1 MCMTQSTSKT
11 PIIVCCDS
19 LQEQA
24 RLSGLLSKDYD
35 NIMGCQLAQL
45 ETLMQREPSAS
56 VVVGWQQPT
65 AELRL
70 IVDFCR
76 RKSAPLLI
84 VLKQL
89 SSNDIN
95 RLSEKMDYVLMPH
108 DSEFALQPWIEH
120 ATLVR
125 AKFESMQSEI
135 ELLTNKIEERKLV
148 EKAKGLLMKMH
159 SVDEGQAYKALRNSA
174 MQSSQTLAQVAKNLI
189 TTLEVLD

>member
-1 MCMTQSTSKT
+1 MTQSTSKT

-24 RLSGLLSKDYD
+24 RLSSLLSKDYD
-35 NIMGCQLAQL
+35 DIIGCQLVQL

-125 AKFESMQSEI
+125 TKFESMQSEI
-135 ELLTNKIEERKLV
+135 ASLTHKIEERKLV

-159 SVDEGQAYKALRNSA
+159 SVDEEQAYKALRNSA

>member
-1 MCMTQSTSKT
+1 MTQSTSKT
-11 PIIVCCDS
+11 PIIVCCDN
-19 LQEQA
+19 LPEQA

-35 NIMGCQLAQL
+35 NIIGCQLVQL
-45 ETLMQREPSAS
+45 KPLMQRETTAR

-76 RKSAPLLI
+76 RKSVPLLI

-95 RLSEKMDYVLMPH
+95 RLSEKMDCVLLPH
-108 DSEFALQPWIEH
+108 DSEFALKPWIEH

-125 AKFESMQSEI
+125 ERFDRMESEI
-135 ELLTNKIEERKLV
+135 ASLTSKIEERKLV

-159 SVDEGQAYKALRNSA
+159 NVDEEQAYKALRNSA

-189 TTLEVLD
+189 NTLEVLD

>member
-1 MCMTQSTSKT
+1 MTQSTSKT
-11 PIIVCCDS
+11 PVIVCCDS

-45 ETLMQREPSAS
+45 ETLIQREPSAS

>member
-35 NIMGCQLAQL
+35 NIIGSQLAQL
-45 ETLMQREPSAS
+45 ETLIRREPSAS

-95 RLSEKMDYVLMPH
+95 RLSSQMDYVLMPH
-108 DSEFALQPWIEH
+108 DTEFALQPWIDH

-125 AKFESMQSEI
+125 ERFERMNSEI
-135 ELLTNKIEERKLV
+135 ESLTNKIEERKLV
-148 EKAKGLLMKMH
+148 EKAKGLLMKVH
-159 SVDEGQAYKALRNSA
+159 NVDEEHAYKAMRNSA
-174 MQSSQTLAQVAKNLI
+174 MQSSQTLTQVAKNLI
-189 TTLEVLD
+189 TALQLMD

>member
-1 MCMTQSTSKT
+1 MTQSTSKT

-24 RLSGLLSKDYD
+24 RLSSLLSKDYD

>member
-1 MCMTQSTSKT
+1 MTQSTSKT

-35 NIMGCQLAQL
+35 NIIGSQLAQL
-45 ETLMQREPSAS
+45 ETLIRREPSAR

-76 RKSAPLLI
+76 QRSVPLLI

-95 RLSEKMDYVLMPH
+95 RLSSQMDYVLMPH
-108 DSEFALQPWIEH
+108 DTEFALQPWIDH

-125 AKFESMQSEI
+125 ERFERMNSEI
-135 ELLTNKIEERKLV
+135 ESLTNKIEERKLV
-148 EKAKGLLMKMH
+148 EKPK
-159 SVDEGQAYKALRNSA
+159 AY
-174 MQSSQTLAQVAKNLI
+174 
-189 TTLEVLD
+189 

>member
-1 MCMTQSTSKT
+1 MTQSTSKT

-35 NIMGCQLAQL
+35 NIIGCELAQL

-135 ELLTNKIEERKLV
+135 ESLTHKIEERKLV

>member
-1 MCMTQSTSKT
+1 MTQSTSKT

-35 NIMGCQLAQL
+35 NIIGCQLVQL

-120 ATLVR
+120 AALVR
-125 AKFESMQSEI
+125 TKFESMQSEI
-135 ELLTNKIEERKLV
+135 ESLTHKIEERKLV

-159 SVDEGQAYKALRNSA
+159 SVDEEQAYKALRKSA

>member
-1 MCMTQSTSKT
+1 MTRSTSKT

-35 NIMGCQLAQL
+35 NIIGCQLAQL

>member
-35 NIMGCQLAQL
+35 NIIGCQLAQL

-135 ELLTNKIEERKLV
+135 ESLTHKIEERKLV

>member
-1 MCMTQSTSKT
+1 MTQSTSKT

-45 ETLMQREPSAS
+45 ETLMQREPSTS

-120 ATLVR
+120 AALVR

-135 ELLTNKIEERKLV
+135 ESLTYKIEERKLV

-159 SVDEGQAYKALRNSA
+159 SVDEDQAYKALRNSA

>member
-1 MCMTQSTSKT
+1 MTQSTSKT

-35 NIMGCQLAQL
+35 NIIGCQLAQL
-45 ETLMQREPSAS
+45 ETLMQREASAS

-135 ELLTNKIEERKLV
+135 ELLTHKIEERKLV

>member
-35 NIMGCQLAQL
+35 NIIGCELAQL

-135 ELLTNKIEERKLV
+135 ESLTHKIEERKLV

>member
-1 MCMTQSTSKT
+1 MTQSTSKT

-24 RLSGLLSKDYD
+24 RLSSLLSKDYD
-35 NIMGCQLAQL
+35 DIIGCQLAQL

-159 SVDEGQAYKALRNSA
+159 SVDEDQAYKALRNSA

>member
-1 MCMTQSTSKT
+1 MTQSTSKT

>member
-1 MCMTQSTSKT
+1 
-11 PIIVCCDS
+11 
-19 LQEQA
+19 
-24 RLSGLLSKDYD
+24 LSGLLSKDYD
-35 NIMGCQLAQL
+35 NIIGCQLAQL

-56 VVVGWQQPT
+56 IVVGWQQPT

-135 ELLTNKIEERKLV
+135 KLLTNKIEERKLV

-159 SVDEGQAYKALRNSA
+159 SVDEEQAYKALRNSA

>member
-1 MCMTQSTSKT
+1 MTQSTSKT

-19 LQEQA
+19 FQEQA

-108 DSEFALQPWIEH
+108 DSEFVLQPWIEH

-159 SVDEGQAYKALRNSA
+159 SVDEEQAYKALRNSA

>member
-1 MCMTQSTSKT
+1 MTQSTSKT
-11 PIIVCCDS
+11 PIIVCCDG

-35 NIMGCQLAQL
+35 NIIGCQLAQL

-84 VLKQL
+84 VLKKL

>member
-11 PIIVCCDS
+11 PVIVCCDS

-45 ETLMQREPSAS
+45 ETLIQREPSAS

>member
-1 MCMTQSTSKT
+1 MTQSTSKT

-108 DSEFALQPWIEH
+108 DSKFALQPWIEH

>member
-1 MCMTQSTSKT
+1 MTQSTSKT

-24 RLSGLLSKDYD
+24 RLSGLLSKGYD

>member
-1 MCMTQSTSKT
+1 MTQSTSKT

-35 NIMGCQLAQL
+35 NIIGCQLAQL

>member
-76 RKSAPLLI
+76 RKLAPLLI

>member
-1 MCMTQSTSKT
+1 MTQSTSKT

-24 RLSGLLSKDYD
+24 RLSSLLSKDYD
-35 NIMGCQLAQL
+35 DIIGCQLVQL

-125 AKFESMQSEI
+125 TKFESMQSEI
-135 ELLTNKIEERKLV
+135 ASLTHKIEERKLV

-159 SVDEGQAYKALRNSA
+159 CVDEEQAYKALRNSA

>member
-1 MCMTQSTSKT
+1 MTQSTSKT

-24 RLSGLLSKDYD
+24 RLSGLLSRDYD
-35 NIMGCQLAQL
+35 NIIGCQLAQL

-70 IVDFCR
+70 VVDFCR

>member
-1 MCMTQSTSKT
+1 MTQSTSKT

-19 LQEQA
+19 LEEQA

-35 NIMGCQLAQL
+35 NIIGCQLAQL
-45 ETLMQREPSAS
+45 ETLMQRESSAS

-95 RLSEKMDYVLMPH
+95 HLSEKKDYVLMPH

-135 ELLTNKIEERKLV
+135 ESLTHKIEERKLV

-159 SVDEGQAYKALRNSA
+159 SVDEEQAYKALRNSA

>member
-1 MCMTQSTSKT
+1 MTQSTSKT

-89 SSNDIN
+89 SSHDIN

>member
-1 MCMTQSTSKT
+1 MTQSTSKT

-19 LQEQA
+19 LQKQA

>member
-1 MCMTQSTSKT
+1 MTQSTSKT

-19 LQEQA
+19 LEEQA

-56 VVVGWQQPT
+56 VVAGWQQPT

>member
-1 MCMTQSTSKT
+1 MTQSTSKT

-95 RLSEKMDYVLMPH
+95 RLSEKIDYVLMPH

>member
-11 PIIVCCDS
+11 PIIVCCDG

-35 NIMGCQLAQL
+35 NIIGCQLAQL

-84 VLKQL
+84 VLKKL

>member
-1 MCMTQSTSKT
+1 MTRSTSKT
-11 PIIVCCDS
+11 PIIVCGDS

-35 NIMGCQLAQL
+35 NIIGCQLAQL